1 MEDLF
6 SSSGLTVKTNVEL
19 EKVLDFDCIVSC
31 GGHLRDLIPV
41 AYGAE
46 SGTRTH
52 TRHNVLFLNI
62 RDLSIL

>member
-1 MEDLF
+1 MEDLS

-46 SGTRTH
+46 SGNRTRT
-52 TRHNVLFLNI
+52 R
-62 RDLSIL
+62 